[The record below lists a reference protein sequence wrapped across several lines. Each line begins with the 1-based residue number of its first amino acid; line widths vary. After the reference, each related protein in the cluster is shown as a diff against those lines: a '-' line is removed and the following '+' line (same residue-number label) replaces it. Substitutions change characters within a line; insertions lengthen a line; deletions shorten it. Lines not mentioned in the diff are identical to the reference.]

1 MPPYISFLICYYTN
15 EGGVLRD
22 LGSVLGVL
30 AVLLVAMAPM
40 LSIPRIETQ
49 NIGSG
54 HGYSYTI
61 ENSYIS
67 RFTGI
72 PITTT
77 RPDGSTD
84 VLYRIDYS
92 PLSRY
97 IFYAWTFF
105 AVDLRNYISPPNS
118 LIFYGYSSNIT
129 YQIEARLILGLN
141 GSTLPQ
147 PFDGV
152 VYGFEAW
159 FRIWHN
165 LTKHGV
171 FFISI
176 GLAPKNYQDRPDVE
190 LNIRFD
196 AIPSNNTLL
205 AGGLKMFVNNWS
217 KFGVGLGDVVEPKPF
232 YVDVGSWFS
241 LRGVVILNYTAK
253 KGLLIA
259 EFNGSVASIAMT
271 EIVPEYSL
279 PTLSSDPPIGI
290 YIFMIGATDL
300 TPMDETPSL
309 LTINMD
315 DAGVFSGRG
324 FFDPAAYTVTP
335 TTTLP
340 PPPQPP
346 QPPTPTWTPTVIT
359 ITVTTTR
366 VIGGTTVIEPRYV
379 TVTKEL
385 YYPSPLPP
393 ITITESRVVTSPM
406 ILTYEK
412 RVTEAVATLTITQI
426 VTRII
431 QQGAQQGGAV
441 GITDQGLIIA
451 SVITAIAIIAA
462 TLLRRRR

>member
-1 MPPYISFLICYYTN
+1 M
-15 EGGVLRD
+15 RD

-30 AVLLVAMAPM
+30 AVLLVAIAPM

-49 NIGSG
+49 IQGSG
-54 HGYSYTI
+54 YGYSYTI

-67 RFTGI
+67 KFTGI

-84 VLYRIDYS
+84 VVYRIDHS

-97 IFYAWTFF
+97 FSYVRTYS

-118 LIFYGYSSNIT
+118 YIVYGYSSNT
-129 YQIEARLILGLN
+129 TNQIEAHLMLGLN

-159 FRIWHN
+159 FRLWHN
-165 LTKHGV
+165 LTKQGA

-190 LNIRFD
+190 LNVRFD
-196 AIPSNNTLL
+196 AIPGNNTLL
-205 AGGLKMFVNNWS
+205 AAGLKIFANNWS
-217 KFGVGLGDVVEPKPF
+217 KFGVRLGDVVEPKPF

-241 LRGVVILNYTAK
+241 LRGLVIMNYTAK

-259 EFNGSVASIAMT
+259 EFNGSVASIAIT
-271 EIVPEYSL
+271 DIIPEYSI

-290 YIFMIGATDL
+290 YIFMLGATDL
-300 TPMDETPSL
+300 TPRDEPPSL
-309 LTINMD
+309 LSINID
-315 DAGVFSGRG
+315 DTGVFSGRG
-324 FFDPAAYTVTP
+324 FFDPSAYSVTP

-366 VIGGTTVIEPRYV
+366 IIGGTTVVEPRYV

-393 ITITESRVVTSPM
+393 ITITESRVVTSPI

-431 QQGAQQGGAV
+431 QQGGQQGGV
-441 GITDQGLIIA
+441 IGITDQGLIIA
-451 SVITAIAIIAA
+451 SAITAIAIIAA
-462 TLLRRRR
+462 TLMRRRK

>member
-1 MPPYISFLICYYTN
+1 
-15 EGGVLRD
+15 VLRD
-22 LGSVLGVL
+22 LGSVLGVI
-30 AVLLVAMAPM
+30 AVLLVAIAPM

-49 NIGSG
+49 IQGFG
-54 HGYSYTI
+54 YGYSYTI

-72 PITTT
+72 PMTTT
-77 RPDGSTD
+77 RSDGSTG

-97 IFYAWTFF
+97 FSYVRTYS

-118 LIFYGYSSNIT
+118 YIVYGYSSNISH
-129 YQIEARLILGLN
+129 QIEAKLMLGLN

-152 VYGFEAW
+152 MYGFEVW

-165 LTKHGV
+165 LTKQGA

-176 GLAPKNYQDRPDVE
+176 GLLPKNYQDRGDCRDLLPSCPDVE
-190 LNIRFD
+190 LNILFD
-196 AIPSNNTLL
+196 VIPGNNTLF
-205 AGGLKMFVNNWS
+205 AAGLKMFANNWS
-217 KFGVGLGDVVEPKPF
+217 KFGVGLGDVVEHRPI
-232 YVDVGSWFS
+232 YVEAGSWFK
-241 LRGVVILNYTAK
+241 LRGLAIMNYTAK

-279 PTLSSDPPIGI
+279 PTLSTDPPIGI
-290 YIFMIGATDL
+290 YIFILGDSYL
-300 TPMDETPSL
+300 TSRDEPVSL
-309 LTINMD
+309 LSINID

-324 FFDPAAYTVTP
+324 FFDPTAYTVTP

-359 ITVTTTR
+359 VTVTSTR
-366 VIGGTTVIEPRYV
+366 IIGGTTVVEPKYI

-393 ITITESRVVTSPM
+393 ITITESRVVTSPL
-406 ILTYEK
+406 IITYEK
-412 RVTEAVATLTITQI
+412 RVTEAVVTLTITQI

-431 QQGAQQGGAV
+431 QQGAQQGGAA

-451 SVITAIAIIAA
+451 SAITAIAIIAA
-462 TLLRRRR
+462 TLMRRRK

>member
-1 MPPYISFLICYYTN
+1 
-15 EGGVLRD
+15 VLRD
-22 LGSVLGVL
+22 LGSVFGVL
-30 AVLLVAMAPM
+30 VVLLVAMAPM

-77 RPDGSTD
+77 RPDGSTG
-84 VLYRIDYS
+84 VVYRIDHS

-97 IFYAWTFF
+97 LSYVRTYS

-118 LIFYGYSSNIT
+118 YIVYGYSSNLT
-129 YQIEARLILGLN
+129 NQIEARLLLGLN

-147 PFDGV
+147 PVDSV

-176 GLAPKNYQDRPDVE
+176 GLLPKNYQDKSGCPDLPDCPDVG

-196 AIPSNNTLL
+196 AIPGNNTML
-205 AGGLKMFVNNWS
+205 ATGLKMFANNWS
-217 KFGVGLGDVVEPKPF
+217 KFGVGLGDVVEPRPF

-259 EFNGSVASIAMT
+259 EFNGSVASMTMT

-279 PTLSSDPPIGI
+279 STLSSDPPIGI

-300 TPMDETPSL
+300 TPRDEPPSL
-309 LTINMD
+309 LFINID

-324 FFDPAAYTVTP
+324 FFDPKAYTVTP
-335 TTTLP
+335 TTTIP

-412 RVTEAVATLTITQI
+412 RVTEALATLTITQI

>member
-1 MPPYISFLICYYTN
+1 M
-15 EGGVLRD
+15 RD
-22 LGSVLGVL
+22 LGSVFGVL
-30 AVLLVAMAPM
+30 VVLLVAMAPM

-77 RPDGSTD
+77 RPDGSTG
-84 VLYRIDYS
+84 VVYRIDHS

-97 IFYAWTFF
+97 FSYVRTYS

-118 LIFYGYSSNIT
+118 YVVYGYSSNISH
-129 YQIEARLILGLN
+129 QIEVHMMLGLN

-165 LTKHGV
+165 LTKHGG

-196 AIPSNNTLL
+196 AIPGNNTML
-205 AGGLKMFVNNWS
+205 AVGLKMFTNNWS
-217 KFGVGLGDVVEPKPF
+217 KFGMGLGDVVESKPF

-279 PTLSSDPPIGI
+279 STLSSDPPIGI
-290 YIFMIGATDL
+290 YIFILGDSYR
-300 TPMDETPSL
+300 TPWDEPASL
-309 LTINMD
+309 LFINID

-335 TTTLP
+335 TTTIP

-412 RVTEAVATLTITQI
+412 RVTEALATLTVTQI

-431 QQGAQQGGAV
+431 QQGAQQGGQGGAV

-451 SVITAIAIIAA
+451 SAITAIAIIAA

>member
-1 MPPYISFLICYYTN
+1 M
-15 EGGVLRD
+15 LRD
-22 LGSVLGVL
+22 LGSVFGVL
-30 AVLLVAMAPM
+30 VVLLVAMAPM
-40 LSIPRIETQ
+40 LSIPRVETQ

-77 RPDGSTD
+77 RPDGSTG
-84 VLYRIDYS
+84 VVYRIDHS

-97 IFYAWTFF
+97 FFYVRTYS

-118 LIFYGYSSNIT
+118 YIVYGYSSNISH
-129 YQIEARLILGLN
+129 QIEARLLLGLN

-165 LTKHGV
+165 LTKWGA
-171 FFISI
+171 FIISI
-176 GLAPKNYQDRPDVE
+176 GLLPKNYQNKSGCPNLPDCPDVG

-196 AIPSNNTLL
+196 ATPGNNTLL
-205 AGGLKMFVNNWS
+205 AAGLKMFANNWS
-217 KFGVGLGDVVEPKPF
+217 KFGVGLGDVVEPRPF

-259 EFNGSVASIAMT
+259 EFNGSVVSIAMT

-279 PTLSSDPPIGI
+279 STLSRDPPIGI
-290 YIFMIGATDL
+290 YIYMIGDSYRTFQ
-300 TPMDETPSL
+300 DEPVSL
-309 LTINMD
+309 LFINID

-324 FFDPAAYTVTP
+324 FFNPTAYTVTP
-335 TTTLP
+335 TTTIP

-366 VIGGTTVIEPRYV
+366 VIGGTTIIEPRYV

-412 RVTEAVATLTITQI
+412 RVTEALATLTITQI

-431 QQGAQQGGAV
+431 QQGAQQGGQGGAV

-451 SVITAIAIIAA
+451 SAITAIAIIAA
-462 TLLRRRR
+462 TLIRRRR